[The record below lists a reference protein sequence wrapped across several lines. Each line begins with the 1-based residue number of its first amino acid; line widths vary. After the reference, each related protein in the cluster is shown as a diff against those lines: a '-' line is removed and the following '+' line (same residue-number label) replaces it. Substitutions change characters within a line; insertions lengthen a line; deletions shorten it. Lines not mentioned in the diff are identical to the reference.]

1 MMSAQ
6 VELLLPIPN
15 PPSRDYWC
23 PGWWDAYSVSNIHP
37 CQVVVKVKDWDR
49 GPGVD
54 DPLGMTSVD
63 LKNLGMQGDVAEMLM
78 DLKSTKANKGQVSC
92 SY

>member
-1 MMSAQ
+1 M
-6 VELLLPIPN
+6 
-15 PPSRDYWC
+15 
-23 PGWWDAYSVSNIHP
+23 
-37 CQVVVKVKDWDR
+37 VKVKDWDR

>member
-1 MMSAQ
+1 M
-6 VELLLPIPN
+6 
-15 PPSRDYWC
+15 
-23 PGWWDAYSVSNIHP
+23 
-37 CQVVVKVKDWDR
+37 KVKDWDR

-78 DLKSTKANKGQVSC
+78 DLKSTKANKGQVRVVAINRFSPC
-92 SY
+92 CEHW

>member
-1 MMSAQ
+1 M
-6 VELLLPIPN
+6 
-15 PPSRDYWC
+15 
-23 PGWWDAYSVSNIHP
+23 
-37 CQVVVKVKDWDR
+37 VKVKDWDR

-78 DLKSTKANKGQVSC
+78 DLKSTKANKGQVRVVAINRLSPC
-92 SY
+92 YEHLVE

>member
-1 MMSAQ
+1 M
-6 VELLLPIPN
+6 
-15 PPSRDYWC
+15 
-23 PGWWDAYSVSNIHP
+23 
-37 CQVVVKVKDWDR
+37 KVKDWDR

-78 DLKSTKANKGQVSC
+78 DLKSTKANKGQVRVVAINRLSPC
-92 SY
+92 YENLVGKRFTHHDVFNRVG